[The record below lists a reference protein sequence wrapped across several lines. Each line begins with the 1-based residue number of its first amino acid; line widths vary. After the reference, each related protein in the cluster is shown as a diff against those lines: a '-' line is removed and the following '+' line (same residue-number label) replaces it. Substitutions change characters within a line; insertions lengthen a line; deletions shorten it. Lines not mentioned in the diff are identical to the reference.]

1 MNSKLIKTLM
11 LVCLVLLLVIALEW
25 LYAMQAQE
33 KMLSSVSSET
43 KQVVNDEMPQ
53 IDLNSQPEDSYADLV
68 NRPLFIAGRK
78 PIPEAEKTSEQVAV
92 VTNTFDWMLNGIYT
106 TKKGLMALLTR
117 TVAKIPEP
125 APQGLATTKPSS
137 SDKYRKVITGDT
149 IEGWKVAE
157 IHPYEIILSQGNTK
171 KNLQLRKPK
180 PKAIQGQNAVIPP
193 NLRATPA
200 ATPRPTN
207 DSSEDDT
214 NANN

>member
-11 LVCLVLLLVIALEW
+11 LVCLVLLLVITLEW
-25 LYAMQAQE
+25 LYAEQAQQQ
-33 KMLSSVSSET
+33 MLSAISSET
-43 KQVVNDEMPQ
+43 KPVLNDEMPQ
-53 IDLNSQPEDSYADLV
+53 INLNSQPEDSYADLV
-68 NRPLFIAGRK
+68 NRPLFISGRK
-78 PIPEAEKTSEQVAV
+78 PIAEAEKTPEQVAV

-117 TVAKIPEP
+117 TVAKTPEP
-125 APQGLATTKPSS
+125 APPGVATTKPSS

-157 IHPYEIILSQGNTK
+157 IHPYEIMLTQGDTQ
-171 KNLQLRKPK
+171 KNLPLRKPK

-193 NLRATPA
+193 NLRATPT